1 MIRFAVTAFGL
12 ALLTAGTPA
21 MAGTVIASCT
31 DGQKLQLNI
40 NTAGPAL
47 LYAKTPQGTLQM
59 ASGRMSSN
67 TNTWTCALPHGS
79 SGPMAFQWCIT
90 RANAAGG
97 VTPSSIIIAKVI
109 GTGIQQQGVVCAASI
124 KNS

>member
-1 MIRFAVTAFGL
+1 MIKRAVTAFGL
-12 ALLTAGTPA
+12 ALLAAGTPA

-31 DGQKLQLNI
+31 NGQNLQLNI

-47 LYAKTPQGTLQM
+47 LYVKTPQGTLQM

-67 TNTWTCALPHGS
+67 TDHWTCALPHGS

-90 RANAAGG
+90 RASAAGG
-97 VTPSSIIIAKVI
+97 ITPSSIIIAKVI
-109 GTGIQQQGVVCAASI
+109 GAGIQQQGVVCPASI
-124 KNS
+124 KTS